1 MTIFA
6 PLIPKPSSTPCL
18 IKMRIGIFGGAF
30 DPPHRGHEK
39 AALAFLEKAELDLLY
54 VIPSGKAPHKV
65 ISGGARD
72 EDRLEMARRAF
83 LPLSEKIRVSD
94 REILDRG
101 TCYSYLTVERIREA
115 HPDGEIFL
123 FVGTDQFLVFE
134 TWRRFEYIL
143 ELCTLC
149 VMDRFEDFTKLSEKK
164 SWLEENFRARVLL
177 LDEKPYII
185 SSTDVRRE
193 LAEWG
198 FSPSLSPKVNEWI
211 CETGIYASHTDPVRT
226 KLLKRGKSELSPH
239 RFAHTLAVER
249 ETAELCRLLG
259 LSREDTRDMA
269 LAALYHDL
277 AKGLSDEKAAS
288 FLTDRGETVTEEDR
302 RIPAVFHG
310 RVAALFAEDDGVLS
324 EEALLAVRYHTT
336 GRSKMTLKEK
346 ILYVADFI
354 EETRE
359 HDPCQR
365 IRAEFY
371 EKLPDGKEERLK
383 DFDKLV
389 YRVMENTAY
398 YLKERRI
405 PCHSLG
411 VEALADL
418 KRMID

>member
-1 MTIFA
+1 
-6 PLIPKPSSTPCL
+6 
-18 IKMRIGIFGGAF
+18 MRIGIFGGAF

-72 EDRLEMARRAF
+72 EDRLEMTRRAF

-94 REILDRG
+94 REVLDQG

-115 HPDGEIFL
+115 HPGSEIFL

-149 VMDRFEDFTKLSEKK
+149 VMDRFEDFAKLNEKK

-177 LDEKPYII
+177 LEEKAYII

-193 LAEWG
+193 LARWG
-198 FSPSLSPKVNEWI
+198 FSRSLSPKVNEWI
-211 CETGIYASHTDPVRT
+211 CETGIYSTHNDSVRS
-226 KLLKRGKSELSPH
+226 KLLKRGKTELSSH
-239 RFAHTLAVER
+239 RFAHTLGVER
-249 ETAELCRLLG
+249 ETVELCRLLE
-259 LSREDTRDMA
+259 LSDKDTRDMA

-277 AKGLSDEKAAS
+277 AKGWSDEKAAS
-288 FLTDRGETVTEEDR
+288 FLMGHGERVTEEDR

-310 RVAALFAEDDGVLS
+310 RVAALLAKEEGVLS
-324 EEALLAVRYHTT
+324 EEGVLAVRYHTT

-359 HDPCQR
+359 HDSCQR
-365 IRAEFY
+365 IRSEFY
-371 EKLPDGKEERLK
+371 ANLPQGKEERLK
-383 DFDKLV
+383 YFDMLV

-411 VEALADL
+411 AEALADL
-418 KRMID
+418 KQMID